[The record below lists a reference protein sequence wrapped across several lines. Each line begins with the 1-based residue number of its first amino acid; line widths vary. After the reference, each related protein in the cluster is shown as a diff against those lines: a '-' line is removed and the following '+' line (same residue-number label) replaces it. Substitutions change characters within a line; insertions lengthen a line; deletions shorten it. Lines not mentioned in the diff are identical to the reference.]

1 MADTIRVK
9 GSKGSLQ
16 DNMDFYLQITS
27 TGYMRVE
34 ELRKEFFR
42 EFMKEEKERMLEV
55 LEYSRGTD
63 TGINSDDIDDDIWN
77 DEESEPSIDEDNIGS
92 GASLFMQMVQGVK
105 SSGVSGQNDIE
116 TEQVGYENGQ
126 VECQE
131 EYDNCNSS
139 DDEVVYENDEVD
151 TQEEY
156 KDFDYSDSSIDEVYY
171 EGEEKYNSLPEE
183 DSIQSGSD
191 EPEEYESHGVYI
203 EEFEG
208 YSDETSDNVEAV
220 GEYVDVYE
228 DTGMSESADT
238 LGNEESEYSEHGVF
252 LEDIDSVDSS
262 IDEVSDVEDGS
273 YSDEIVEYTEY
284 EEGTGSEEC
293 YDEGVSD
300 GSDTNDLFEDYHD
313 SSGDEDVLDEEV
325 DSTDYISSREDNID
339 WLDEEDEEFEDKEP
353 DLYDEDNIDWLDEGT
368 SNTEEVLEESQGT
381 TEEENLFDNS
391 FVESESQEEK
401 IEVPSDI
408 RQFLRKHPMSTID
421 FVLQYYSKK
430 DVDKALALGRIY
442 KRKGKL
448 MI

>member
-9 GSKGSLQ
+9 GSIDSLQ

-63 TGINSDDIDDDIWN
+63 AGVNSDDIDDDIWN

-105 SSGVSGQNDIE
+105 SSEVSGQNDIE

-220 GEYVDVYE
+220 GEYADVYE
-228 DTGMSESADT
+228 DTGMSESTDT

-252 LEDIDSVDSS
+252 LEDIDSVDSG
-262 IDEVSDVEDGS
+262 IDEVSDVEDDS

-284 EEGTGSEEC
+284 EEGTGSEDC
-293 YDEGVSD
+293 YDEDVSD
-300 GSDTNDLFEDYHD
+300 GLDTNNLFEDYHD
-313 SSGDEDVLDEEV
+313 SSGDEDVLDEET
-325 DSTDYISSREDNID
+325 DSTDYISSGEDNID

-430 DVDKALALGRIY
+430 DIDKALALGRIY

>member
-9 GSKGSLQ
+9 GSIGSLQ

-63 TGINSDDIDDDIWN
+63 AGINSDDIDDDIWN

-92 GASLFMQMVQGVK
+92 GASLFMQMVQGAK
-105 SSGVSGQNDIE
+105 SREVSGQNDIE
-116 TEQVGYENGQ
+116 TEQVEYENGQ

-139 DDEVVYENDEVD
+139 GDEVVYENDEVD

-156 KDFDYSDSSIDEVYY
+156 KDFDNPDSSIDEVYY
-171 EGEEKYNSLPEE
+171 EGE
-183 DSIQSGSD
+183 DSIQSDSD
-191 EPEEYESHGVYI
+191 DTEEYESHGVYI

-208 YSDETSDNVEAV
+208 YSDEASDNAEAV
-220 GEYVDVYE
+220 GEYADVYE
-228 DTGMSESADT
+228 DTSMSESADT

-252 LEDIDSVDSS
+252 LEDIDSVDSGT
-262 IDEVSDVEDGS
+262 DKVSDVEDGS
-273 YSDEIVEYTEY
+273 YSDEIVEYTEDEVSTSN
-284 EEGTGSEEC
+284 EEY

-300 GSDTNDLFEDYHD
+300 GLDTNDLFEDYHD
-313 SSGDEDVLDEEV
+313 SSGDEDVLDEEI
-325 DSTDYISSREDNID
+325 DSTDYISSREDDID
-339 WLDEEDEEFEDKEP
+339 WLDEEAEDFDDKEP

-368 SNTEEVLEESQGT
+368 SNTEEVLEEYQGT
-381 TEEENLFDNS
+381 TEEDLFDNS

-408 RQFLRKHPMSTID
+408 RQFLRKHPMSTVD

>member
-9 GSKGSLQ
+9 GSIGSLQ

-63 TGINSDDIDDDIWN
+63 AGINSDDIDDDIWN

-92 GASLFMQMVQGVK
+92 GASLFMQMVQGAK
-105 SSGVSGQNDIE
+105 SREVSGQNDIE
-116 TEQVGYENGQ
+116 TEQVEYENGQ

-139 DDEVVYENDEVD
+139 GDEVVYENDEVD

-156 KDFDYSDSSIDEVYY
+156 KDFDNPDSSIDEVYY
-171 EGEEKYNSLPEE
+171 EGE
-183 DSIQSGSD
+183 DSIQSDSD
-191 EPEEYESHGVYI
+191 DTEEYESHGVYI

-208 YSDETSDNVEAV
+208 YSDEASDNAEAV
-220 GEYVDVYE
+220 GEYADVYE
-228 DTGMSESADT
+228 DTSMSESADT

-252 LEDIDSVDSS
+252 LEDIDSVDSGT
-262 IDEVSDVEDGS
+262 DKVSDVEDGS
-273 YSDEIVEYTEY
+273 YSDEIVEYTEDEVSTSN
-284 EEGTGSEEC
+284 EEY

-300 GSDTNDLFEDYHD
+300 GLDTNDLFEDYHD
-313 SSGDEDVLDEEV
+313 SSGDEDVLDEEI
-325 DSTDYISSREDNID
+325 DSTDYISSREDDID
-339 WLDEEDEEFEDKEP
+339 WLDEEAEDFDDKEP

-381 TEEENLFDNS
+381 TEEDLFDNS

-408 RQFLRKHPMSTID
+408 RQFLRKHPMSTVD